1 MLNTWVGRARVGDF
15 DRYVTGTEG
24 AIPQKLSGT
33 RTHSCEHSG
42 KRHGSVHRRGT
53 SGPMIVWAT
62 INLSGSVT
70 EGALP
75 IEIGEVVFCEET
87 EEKINWKIVGL
98 PFMTFTSPMAP
109 A

>member
-1 MLNTWVGRARVGDF
+1 MGRARASDF
-15 DRYVTGTEG
+15 VRYVTGTEG

-53 SGPMIVWAT
+53 SGPLIVWAM

-70 EGALP
+70 EGALL

-87 EEKINWKIVGL
+87 EERLIGKSSD
-98 PFMTFTSPMAP
+98 SPL
-109 A
+109 

>member
-1 MLNTWVGRARVGDF
+1 MGR
-15 DRYVTGTEG
+15 DRADDLGRSVTGTEG

-42 KRHGSVHRRGT
+42 KWHGSVHRRGT
-53 SGPMIVWAT
+53 SGPLMVWT
-62 INLSGSVT
+62 MINLSGSVT

-87 EEKINWKIVGL
+87 EERLIGKSSD
-98 PFMTFTSPMAP
+98 SPL
-109 A
+109 

>member
-1 MLNTWVGRARVGDF
+1 MGGESLGR
-15 DRYVTGTEG
+15 RYRSYCTGTEG

-42 KRHGSVHRRGT
+42 KWHGSVHRRGT
-53 SGPMIVWAT
+53 SGLVMVWAM

-75 IEIGEVVFCEET
+75 MEIGYAVFCEET
-87 EEKINWKIVGL
+87 EEILVGKSSNL
-98 PFMTFTSPMAP
+98 SL
-109 A
+109 